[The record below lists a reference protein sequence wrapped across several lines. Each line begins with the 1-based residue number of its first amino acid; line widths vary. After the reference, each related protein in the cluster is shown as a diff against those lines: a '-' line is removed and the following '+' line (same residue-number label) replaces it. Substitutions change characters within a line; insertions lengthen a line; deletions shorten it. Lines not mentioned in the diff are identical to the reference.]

1 MSAYTPLGQ
10 PPRSAWGRRRRLTL
24 LAVLTLACT
33 WLAGCDREGS
43 AQDDLRVYR
52 HALDNKVD
60 NVDPARA
67 ATVYANH
74 LVLNLYDTLYA
85 YRYLARPYQL
95 KPNLATAMPEVTA
108 DGLTY
113 TIRIREGVYFIDDAA
128 FVDSDGR
135 GREVTAADV
144 VYSIE
149 RQLDPETNSQGD
161 WLWRGRVERLEAV
174 DRYTLRIHLTKRFP
188 QLPHTLAQG
197 FSAVMAREAVE
208 YYGEQIGVHPVGSG
222 PFTLKSIDAQRAV
235 LLANS
240 TYRREAVD
248 LEAEGYDPAIHGA
261 YGLEVIEGQVPPF
274 VDRLE
279 IWFIPEDQARW
290 SSFRKGNEVHYAR
303 ATNDT
308 MEDTYREAYK
318 TGVIE
323 DGHLLD
329 YRALVSAAPEVIYH
343 TFNFD
348 FDEIG
353 YHADPEREERNRLLR
368 CALVNTYDWQARNEA
383 YHSGTAEIFSGV
395 LPPTVPEFDPSATL
409 AYVTRDTDLARDYLR
424 RGDWRED
431 NLPEIVY
438 GFNGTSTQQQ
448 YFEQFRAWS
457 AEIGYPLSKVLPK
470 RFGSFADFANAI
482 RSSDLMMS
490 YKSWSLDYP
499 DAENML
505 QAYYGPNRAPGSND
519 ANYANDHYDALYE
532 LASTMAEGPERTAIF
547 REMNQM
553 LIDDCAVI
561 AGMART
567 QLLMWHE
574 DVIYFPDRNIV
585 GGFSLKYVSLG
596 APRPRAASSE

>member
-1 MSAYTPLGQ
+1 MYMSASSSIGQSPASFARPL
-10 PPRSAWGRRRRLTL
+10 RLTL
-24 LAVLTLACT
+24 LALLAVSCA
-33 WLAGCDREGS
+33 WLAACNRTPADGN
-43 AQDDLRVYR
+43 LRVYR

-60 NVDPARA
+60 SVDPARA

-74 LVLNLYDTLYA
+74 LILNLFDTLYA

-95 KPNLATAMPEVTA
+95 KPNLASAMPEVSA
-108 DGLTY
+108 DGLVY
-113 TIRIREGVYFIDDAA
+113 TIRIREGVFFIDDPAFAA
-128 FVDSDGR
+128 SNGK

-149 RQLDPETNSQGD
+149 RQLDPQTNSQGD
-161 WLWRGRVERLEAV
+161 WLWRGRVDRLEAV
-174 DRYTLRIHLTKRFP
+174 DRYTLRIHLSKRFP
-188 QLPHTLAQG
+188 QLTHTLAQG

-208 YYGEQIGVHPVGSG
+208 YYGEQLGIHPVGSG
-222 PFTLKSIDAQRAV
+222 PFRLQSLDAQRAV
-235 LLANS
+235 LLANPA
-240 TYRREAVD
+240 YRQEPVD
-248 LEAEGYDPAIHGA
+248 LAAEGYDAALHAG
-261 YGLEVIEGQVPPF
+261 YGLEVIDGLAPPF

-290 SSFRKGNEVHYAR
+290 NSFRKGNEVHYAR

-308 MEDTYREAYK
+308 IEERFREA
-318 TGVIE
+318 TISNGR
-323 DGHLLD
+323 LLE
-329 YRALVSAAPEVIYH
+329 YHALRNPAPEVIYH

-353 YHADPEREERNRLLR
+353 YHADPQREERNRLLR
-368 CALVNTYDWQARNEA
+368 CALVNSYDWAARNDA
-383 YHSGTAEIFSGV
+383 YYNGRAAVFPGV
-395 LPPTVPEFDPSATL
+395 LPPTVPEYDPQASE
-409 AYVTRDTDLARDYLR
+409 AYVTRNVSLARELMR
-424 RGDWRED
+424 QGDWREE

-438 GFNGTSTQQQ
+438 GFNGTTTQQQ
-448 YFEQFRAWS
+448 YFEQFRAWV

-482 RSSDLMMS
+482 RSNELMMS
-490 YKSWSLDYP
+490 FKSWSLDYP

-532 LASTMAEGPERTAIF
+532 LASTMAPGDERTAIF

-561 AGMART
+561 AGLART
-567 QLLMWHE
+567 QLLMWHG
-574 DVIYFPDRNIV
+574 DVVYYPDRNIV

-596 APRPRAASSE
+596 APRPRARESE